1 MAIFERLLIGL
12 RMLKKVIRQSFLY
25 FRDIECMK
33 GFNKSVPKLPT
44 YLDAS
49 AAQELMMRADDNR
62 FCTLYLTQ
70 FVE

>member
-1 MAIFERLLIGL
+1 MHEGINE
-12 RMLKKVIRQSFLY
+12 
-25 FRDIECMK
+25 
-33 GFNKSVPKLPT
+33 SVPKLPT